1 MARKKKAQKKEEAT
15 TLVHHRTHSAAA
27 VRAFL
32 DAGGSA
38 RAVVSMLTRTEEMHT
53 LMLHVM
59 AQLNPHPHKIKE
71 CVRLLVAAGAD
82 INAFNKIANGTV
94 QTALMCAAQ
103 TCCCPKVS
111 EILLENGAE
120 PKESADQLYI

>member
-15 TLVHHRTHSAAA
+15 TLVPHRTPDLNALLDAASFGHSAAA

-38 RAVVSMLTRTEEMHT
+38 KALVPMLTRTEEIHT

-59 AQLNPHPHKIKE
+59 AQLNPHPH
-71 CVRLLVAAGAD
+71 
-82 INAFNKIANGTV
+82 
-94 QTALMCAAQ
+94 
-103 TCCCPKVS
+103 
-111 EILLENGAE
+111 E
-120 PKESADQLYI
+120 P